1 LNSYLIMEYIEG
13 GELFSYIGDIGTLP
27 EIEVVHLFRQI
38 IVAMLYCHR
47 VNIHHRDLKPEN
59 ILLDRESM
67 TIKIVDFGM
76 AALQPSGKQLTTPC
90 GSPHYAAPEVIQT
103 KAYDGAMA
111 DTWSCGV
118 ILFVMLVGTPPF
130 NYNGD
135 EKHLRYLF
143 RDIAHANYT
152 MPDHLSNEAKNLIS
166 RILVPDP
173 RKRITIEQI
182 WEHPFMHKYDLE
194 LGFKDEKV
202 TLQHL
207 VGPLPTIQE
216 WQPLDRKA
224 IDREILRYLRTLWHS
239 EKEEHIIKRLTSK
252 E

>member
-1 LNSYLIMEYIEG
+1 MEYIEG

-27 EIEVVHLFRQI
+27 EIEVVHLFRQVI
-38 IVAMLYCHR
+38 AAMLYCHR

-67 TIKIVDFGM
+67 KIKIVDFGM
-76 AALQPSGKQLTTPC
+76 AALQPRGKQLTTPC

-118 ILFVMLVGTPPF
+118 ILFVMLAGTPPF
-130 NYNGD
+130 NYSGD

-143 RDIAHANYT
+143 HDIANANYT
-152 MPDHLSNEAKNLIS
+152 MPNHFSIEAKNLIS

-182 WEHPFMHKYDLE
+182 WDHPFMHKYDLE
-194 LGFKDEKV
+194 LGFTDEKV
-202 TLQHL
+202 TLQHW

-216 WQPLDRKA
+216 WQPLDRKT

-239 EKEEHIIKRLTSK
+239 EKEEHIVKRLTSK